1 MNKQTIVGKMNEYL
15 LIAAKELCAWLKMR
29 LPRVCKE
36 WWDECVIYNLSPH
49 QLQNVRDNGY
59 SKLEDLDLAALLRVA
74 DKSWFDMRSFEHLS
88 SNDRQCVKDMAKV
101 RIHWAHITG
110 SFGKD
115 IVLKDLDILLVFF
128 ESVMMTR
135 KYTLDINDFKSVVG
149 NMNFSAVFEE
159 EQVAIKPSRP
169 VTDAGKQSE
178 SVVGAGEQSESIA
191 DVGKQ
196 SKSVADAGEIHER
209 DRVFLAGNPDTK
221 GMVFSVAEVDGT
233 KRYEVF
239 VDGEIRTFYDGQL
252 QKIAAT
258 SAYSWTDLDTLQSN
272 LTAYEINNPSAG
284 NLYSLN
290 AARIDFVPYQFR
302 PALKL
307 IKSDEPKILIADSVG
322 VGKTIEA
329 GLIIKELEA
338 RNELDNILIIC
349 PKPLV
354 AERKWELEMRRFDE
368 DFVPLDGAILRQV
381 ISDTHRDEE
390 WPARYNKAI
399 IPYSILDGCVYE
411 GEEHRRGRQ
420 YGLLDLDPA
429 PHFDLVIVDE
439 AHHIRN
445 GSLDKEKAYAYKCV
459 RYFCEHADAVVM
471 LTATPLQTSDD
482 DLFTLMNLLR
492 PDVVMDKDVFN
503 LMSRPNEFIYR
514 ASHVIRGAGE
524 GWRDAAIAELDNIKS
539 TQWGENVIAKN
550 PLYADVL
557 ARLRK
562 PEISREERVKLV
574 SDVEALHSFNTML
587 NRTRRKDIQDFCIRH
602 SYTVETSFTP
612 EQYDLHNELLKF
624 EFDALAKLHD
634 VRNIP
639 FMMSTVRRQAAS
651 CIFGLAPHIRDLIT
665 RRFDQMVEDPDVDL
679 DEYDLDTE
687 ATSALM
693 SLAQHILN
701 LAERLPEEDPK
712 LDSVLKIIDEKQK
725 QENNKIILFSS
736 FRHTLSYLERN
747 LRALNYRVA
756 QINGSIKDDDRRA
769 LRERF
774 ELEKSAPDALDIL
787 LFTEVGSEGLD
798 YQFCD
803 TMINYDLPWNPMR
816 IEQRIGRIDRRGQKS
831 EAVNI
836 YNIITA
842 DTVDAD
848 IYSRCLKRIGIFE
861 RSIGECEEVLGAI
874 GAQIEQIVVNT
885 ALTDEERRIK
895 LEQMADNEV
904 RRMQELSKLE
914 DEERSLFGFDLSNY
928 TAAKEIKDAESPWI
942 SPLKIQRLVER
953 YLKDRLGDGQYIIGT
968 SELKQIRLGREAK
981 KMLLEDFR
989 KLSDIKSALKRRWEN
1004 YLKSSEPMHK
1014 LTFTS
1019 EMASKERKAFFITPM
1034 HPLVKQA
1041 AKHYATSKVS
1051 YIHLDYYSDEL
1062 PEGTYP
1068 FSIYAWSYVG
1078 LNPMFRIM
1086 PVCGNEQ
1093 LATELTDILQDAETS
1108 SKHGTVDN
1116 GMWAGLEGKHIAL
1129 WQREKESY
1137 LTWVQSTVN
1146 YKLESISSNYCNRK
1160 RTLEQKLRDA
1170 FDEKIH
1176 RMYQSELNTAT
1187 EKYQAKVDEIKNRAF
1202 RADIHTGLIA
1212 NGIIEVKKG

>member
-1 MNKQTIVGKMNEYL
+1 MNEQVIVSKMHEYL
-15 LIAAKELCAWLKMR
+15 HIATKELCAWLGKM
-29 LPRVCKE
+29 LPRVSE
-36 WWDECVIYNLSPH
+36 DWWQVCVMDNLSFT
-49 QLQNVRDNGY
+49 QKQFAEENGY
-59 SKLEDLDLAALLRVA
+59 SKLEDLDLAAMLRVA
-74 DKSWFDMRSFEHLS
+74 DKSWYDMRAFAYLPTR
-88 SNDRQCVKDMAKV
+88 DRHCVRDMMKV
-101 RIHWAHITG
+101 RNNWAHLAGAIAD
-110 SFGKD
+110 KD
-115 IVLKDLDILLVFF
+115 IVLRDLDTILAFF
-128 ESVMMTR
+128 ENVMVTN
-135 KYTLDINDFKSVVG
+135 KYTQGINDFRSEVETAD
-149 NMNFSAVFEE
+149 FSAVFDNE
-159 EQVAIKPSRP
+159 P
-169 VTDAGKQSE
+169 VTVKVPEPVQTCIGGIQ
-178 SVVGAGEQSESIA
+178 
-191 DVGKQ
+191 
-196 SKSVADAGEIHER
+196 ER
-209 DRVFLAGNPDTK
+209 DRVFLTGDPDTK
-221 GMVFSVAEVDGT
+221 GMVFSVTDVGGT
-233 KRYEVF
+233 KKYEVF
-239 VDGEIRTFYDGQL
+239 VDGEIKTFYDGQI
-252 QKIAAT
+252 QKID
-258 SAYSWTDLDTLQSN
+258 SAPTYSWVDISALQSN

-307 IKSDEPKILIADSVG
+307 IKSDEPRILIADSVG

-368 DFVPLDGAILRQV
+368 DFIPLDGAILRQA

-390 WPARYNKAI
+390 WPVRYNKSI
-399 IPYSILDGCVYE
+399 IPYSILDGRVYE

-429 PHFDLVIVDE
+429 PHFDLVIIDE

-445 GSLDKEKAYAYKCV
+445 GSLDKDKAYAYKCV

-492 PDVVMDKDVFN
+492 PDVIMDKDVFRM
-503 LMSRPNEFIYR
+503 MSRPNEFIYR
-514 ASHVIRGAGE
+514 CSHAIRGAGE
-524 GWRDAAIAELDNIKS
+524 GWRETAIAELTNIRS

-550 PLYADVL
+550 PLYADIIG
-557 ARLRK
+557 RLEK

-574 SDVEALHSFNTML
+574 SDVESLHSFSTML
-587 NRTRRKDIQDFCIRH
+587 NRTRRKDIQDFCIRR
-602 SYTVETSFTP
+602 SYTVETSFTLQ
-612 EQYDLHNELLKF
+612 QYDLHNELLKF
-624 EFDALAKLHD
+624 EFDALAKLHN

-639 FMMSTVRRQAAS
+639 FMMSTIRRQAAS

-679 DEYDLDTE
+679 DEYDLDAK
-687 ATSALM
+687 ATSTLM
-693 SLAQHILN
+693 SLAQHVLN
-701 LAERLPEEDPK
+701 LADMLPEEDPK
-712 LDSVLKIIDEKQK
+712 LESVLKIIDEKQK
-725 QENNKIILFSS
+725 QDNNKIILFSS
-736 FRHTLSYLERN
+736 FRHTLSYLERK

-774 ELEKSAPDALDIL
+774 ELDKSDPDALDIL

-848 IYSRCLKRIGIFE
+848 IYSRCLMRIGIFE

-874 GAQIEQIVVNT
+874 GAQIEQIAVST
-885 ALTDEERRIK
+885 ILTDEERRIK

-914 DEERSLFGFDLSNY
+914 DEERALFGFDLSNY

-942 SPLKIQRLVER
+942 SPLNIQRLVER
-953 YLKDRLGDGQYIIGT
+953 YLRDRLGEGQYIIGA
-968 SELKQIRLGREAK
+968 SELKLIRLSKEARM
-981 KMLLEDFR
+981 MLLEDFR
-989 KLSDIKSALKRRWEN
+989 KLSNVKSALKRRWEN
-1004 YLKSSEPMHK
+1004 YLKGSEPMHK

-1019 EMASKERKAFFITPM
+1019 ETASKERKAFFITPV

-1041 AKHYATSKVS
+1041 ARYYATSNVS
-1051 YIHLDYYSDEL
+1051 YIHLEYYSDEL

-1078 LNPMFRIM
+1078 LNPMFRIV
-1086 PVCGNEQ
+1086 PVCGSD
-1093 LATELTDILQDAETS
+1093 LIAAELTDILQEAETS
-1108 SKHGTVDN
+1108 PIHSTVDK
-1116 GMWAGLEGKHIAL
+1116 GMWAGLEGRHIAL

-1137 LTWVQSTVN
+1137 LASIQSTAN
-1146 YKLESISSNYCNRK
+1146 YKLESISSNYRNRK
-1160 RTLEQKLRDA
+1160 RTLEQKIRDA
-1170 FDEKIH
+1170 FEEKIR

-1187 EKYQAKVDEIKNRAF
+1187 EKYQAKVAEINDRAS
-1202 RADIHTGLIA
+1202 RADIHTALIA
-1212 NGIIEVKKG
+1212 NGIIEIKRG

>member
-1 MNKQTIVGKMNEYL
+1 MNEQAMVSRIHEYL
-15 LIAAKELCAWLKMR
+15 HIATKELCAWLGKM
-29 LPRVCKE
+29 LPRVSDD
-36 WWDECVIYNLSPH
+36 WWQVCVMDNLSFV
-49 QLQNVRDNGY
+49 QRQYAVENGY

-74 DKSWFDMRSFEHLS
+74 DKSWYDMRSFAYLPTRE
-88 SNDRQCVKDMAKV
+88 RQCVKDMMKV
-101 RIHWAHITG
+101 RNNWAHLSG
-110 SFGKD
+110 SIADKD
-115 IVLKDLDILLVFF
+115 IVLRDLDTILAFF
-128 ESVMMTR
+128 ENVIVTN
-135 KYTLDINDFKSVVG
+135 KYTQGIFDFKQEIEST
-149 NMNFSAVFEE
+149 NFSAVFAEDTAAVKTTPE
-159 EQVAIKPSRP
+159 LSTASGDIQEK
-169 VTDAGKQSE
+169 
-178 SVVGAGEQSESIA
+178 
-191 DVGKQ
+191 
-196 SKSVADAGEIHER
+196 
-209 DRVFLAGNPDTK
+209 DRVFLTGSPDTK
-221 GMVFSVAEVDGT
+221 GMVFSVTDVDGT

-239 VDGEIRTFYDGQL
+239 VDGEIKTFYEGQI
-252 QKIAAT
+252 QKIDPDPT
-258 SAYSWTDLDTLQSN
+258 YSWIDLNTLQSN

-368 DFVPLDGAILRQV
+368 DFIPLDGNILRQA

-390 WPARYNKAI
+390 WPVRYNKAI
-399 IPYSILDGCVYE
+399 IPYSILDSRVYE

-429 PHFDLVIVDE
+429 PHFDLVIIDE

-445 GSLDKEKAYAYKCV
+445 GSLEKEKAYAYKCV

-492 PDVVMDKDVFN
+492 PDVIMDKDVFHM
-503 LMSRPNEFIYR
+503 MSRPNEFIYR
-514 ASHVIRGAGE
+514 CSHAIRGAGE
-524 GWRDAAIAELDNIKS
+524 GWRETAIAALQNVRS
-539 TQWGENVIAKN
+539 TQWGENVIARN

-557 ARLRK
+557 DRLGK
-562 PEISREERVKLV
+562 PKISREERIKLV
-574 SDVEALHSFNTML
+574 TDVESLHSLNSML
-587 NRTRRKDIQDFCIRH
+587 NRTRRKDIQDFCIRR

-612 EQYDLHNELLKF
+612 QQYDLHNELLKF
-624 EFDALAKLHD
+624 EFDALSKLHN
-634 VRNIP
+634 VRSIP
-639 FMMSTVRRQAAS
+639 FMMSTIRRQAAS
-651 CIFGLAPHIRDLIT
+651 CIFGLAPHIRGLIT
-665 RRFDQMVEDPDVDL
+665 RRFDQMVEDPDIDL
-679 DEYDLDTE
+679 DEYDLDAK
-687 ATSALM
+687 ATSTLM
-693 SLAQHILN
+693 ALAQHVLN
-701 LAERLPEEDPK
+701 LADLLPEEDPK
-712 LDSVLKIIDEKQK
+712 LDSVLKVIDEKQK
-725 QENNKIILFSS
+725 QDNNKIILFSS
-736 FRHTLSYLERN
+736 FRHTLSYLEKK
-747 LRALNYRVA
+747 LLSLNYRVA

-774 ELEKSAPDALDIL
+774 ELDKNDPDALDIL

-848 IYSRCLKRIGIFE
+848 IYSRCLMRIGIFE

-874 GAQIEQIVVNT
+874 GAQIEQIAVSTV
-885 ALTDEERRIK
+885 LTDEERRIK

-914 DEERSLFGFDLSNY
+914 DEERALFGFDLSNY

-942 SPLKIQRLVER
+942 SPLNIQRLVER
-953 YLKDRLGDGQYIIGT
+953 YLKDRLGDGQYIIGA
-968 SELKQIRLGREAK
+968 SELKQIRLSKEAR
-981 KMLLEDFR
+981 MTLLEDFR
-989 KLSDIKSALKRRWEN
+989 KLSNVKSALKRRWEN
-1004 YLKSSEPMHK
+1004 YLKGSEPMHR

-1019 EMASKERKAFFITPM
+1019 ETASKERKAFFITPM

-1041 AKHYATSKVS
+1041 AKHYATSHVS
-1051 YIHLDYYSDEL
+1051 YIHLDYCSDDL

-1068 FSIYAWSYVG
+1068 FSIYAWNYVG
-1078 LNPMFRIM
+1078 LNPMFRVV
-1086 PVCGNEQ
+1086 PVCEND
-1093 LATELTDILQDAETS
+1093 LIAAELTDILQEAETS
-1108 SKHGTVDN
+1108 LTHSAVDKA
-1116 GMWAGLEGKHIAL
+1116 MWTGLEGKHIAL
-1129 WQREKESY
+1129 WQHEKEAY
-1137 LTWVQSTVN
+1137 LAGIQSTAA
-1146 YKLESISSNYCNRK
+1146 YKLESISSSYRNR
-1160 RTLEQKLRDA
+1160 RRNLEQKIRDA
-1170 FDEKIH
+1170 FEEKIR
-1176 RMYQSELNTAT
+1176 RMYQSELNTAA
-1187 EKYQAKVDEIKNRAF
+1187 EKYQIKVDEINDHAS
-1202 RADIHTGLIA
+1202 RADIHTALIA
-1212 NGIIEVKKG
+1212 NGVIEIERG